1 MNKTT
6 GILHKLSGV
15 NLRGVN
21 MDKKRD
27 GNVWLDSLS
36 TRIFFNRCPKGP
48 VMTIRHH
55 KCMTY
60 KLATFSSG
68 INILCCKFKQK
79 ARFLDSAQIKHEKV
93 NPLSPLDWYTVH
105 MFISLY
111 IVRLNVLHNILWN
124 NFLVFLVFKW
134 GILTDLVS

>member
-15 NLRGVN
+15 NLRGSIWI
-21 MDKKRD
+21 R
-27 GNVWLDSLS
+27 NVAGMSVRLS